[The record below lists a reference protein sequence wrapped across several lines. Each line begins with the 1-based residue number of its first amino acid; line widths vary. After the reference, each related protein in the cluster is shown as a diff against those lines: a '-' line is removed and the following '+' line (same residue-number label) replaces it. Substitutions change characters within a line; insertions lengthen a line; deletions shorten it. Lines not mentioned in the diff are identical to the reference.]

1 MLRSLAVLALTGLL
15 AGCGLA
21 ETGAA
26 AAAGG
31 VSKAEEARQAKQTEA
46 RIQQQIDQLKGWTVR
61 RARAEGEVG
70 PNVAARFRRP
80 ASPKFINPS

>member
-1 MLRSLAVLALTGLL
+1 MSRGDLMARSLALLAVMLSL

-31 VSKAEEARQAKQTEA
+31 VSKAEELKQAKKTEA
-46 RIQQQIDQLKGWTVR
+46 RVQQQIDDAYRQAADQR
-61 RARAEGEVG
+61 RAAES
-70 PNVAARFRRP
+70 
-80 ASPKFINPS
+80 ASQ

>member
-1 MLRSLAVLALTGLL
+1 MVKPLLLTATRVVGALL

-31 VSKAEEARQAKQTEA
+31 VSQVEQARQAKQTEA
-46 RIQQQIDQLKGWTVR
+46 RVQKQLDAAYQQAADQR
-61 RARAEGEVG
+61 RAAETE
-70 PNVAARFRRP
+70 
-80 ASPKFINPS
+80 SQ